1 MPNQQKPKNQ
11 KSPALGKG
19 LNSLLGIESPE
30 GLESKWK
37 DRGPGL
43 MQIAVSDIQINPK
56 QPRKFF
62 KKSELDNLA
71 SSIEQDGLL
80 QPLVVSSTDH
90 QGKYILIAG
99 ERRWRASQLAGL
111 NTVPAIVKQVAND
124 DLLRLALV
132 ENIQRSD
139 LNPIEEAEAYLALI
153 NDHGLTQEECAHRVG
168 KERATIANFLRLLSL
183 PVTIQNDLIES
194 KLSIGHA
201 KALASLDNQKM
212 ISRARD
218 IIVKKALNVR
228 QTEQLCRK
236 LKKNKEPEVSGATAV
251 SPDLDYLVE
260 TLRNQLKT
268 KVKMT
273 GSGARGKI
281 EISYFSPAELERI
294 ISLIGDTSF

>member
-11 KSPALGKG
+11 KSSALGKG
-19 LNSLLGIESPE
+19 LNSLLGIESSE

-37 DRGPGL
+37 ERGPGL

-80 QPLVVSSTDH
+80 QPLVVSSTEN

-183 PVTIQNDLIES
+183 PANIQNDLIEC
-194 KLSIGHA
+194 KLPIGHA
-201 KALASLDNQKM
+201 KALASLDNPKI

-236 LKKNKEPEVSGATAV
+236 LKKNKEPEVSGATAI

>member
-11 KSPALGKG
+11 KSSALGKG
-19 LNSLLGIESPE
+19 LNSLLGIESSE

-37 DRGPGL
+37 ERGPGL

-80 QPLVVSSTDH
+80 QPLVVSSTEN

-183 PVTIQNDLIES
+183 PANIQNDLIEC

-201 KALASLDNQKM
+201 KALASLDNPKI

-236 LKKNKEPEVSGATAV
+236 LKKNKEPEVSGATAI